1 MGRYVSLA
9 IAPTI
14 NYGIRD
20 VKPGYGT
27 GSFRFF
33 GVSGTFTVPAGIS
46 EVRITALGAGG
57 CGGLACASG
66 TCSFFVGAGGGG
78 GGYVVATAAVTA
90 GCVCNVAA
98 GAVGGGASCFGTIVY
113 AYGGCNASSPACP
126 GAGGNFCACS
136 GSTCIVGRNGNG
148 GCTGACACIGGFC
161 CLNGT
166 PFTCGSGGASGSP
179 IGGGGCGPFPGTT
192 GADIFNCKG
201 FNGED
206 ATEADLATKFGNLIR
221 WPGDAILGTSR
232 LASSVGATAAGFPG
246 GCYCVSSFGGGV
258 PICGCCSVA
267 ASLCCSPNNYASAG
281 FGGGQSGCRAAVYCG
296 IQGSPYIGPAQFN
309 ICTGCLCGTAFRG
322 NAGTGY
328 VVVEF

>member
-20 VKPGYGT
+20 VKPGFGT
-27 GSFRFF
+27 GGFRFF

-57 CGGLACASG
+57 CGATNTFSGCCAIL
-66 TCSFFVGAGGGG
+66 VGGGGGG
-78 GGYVVATAAVTA
+78 GGYVVATASVTA

-98 GAVGGGASCFGTIVY
+98 GAVGGGASCFGSIVY
-113 AYGGCNASSPACP
+113 AYGGCNASICCG

-136 GSTCIVGRNGNG
+136 GSTCIVGRSGNA
-148 GCTGACACIGGFC
+148 GCTGFSAPGSGSPDCSGGLGFD
-161 CLNGT
+161 
-166 PFTCGSGGASGSP
+166 CGMGGASGSP
-179 IGGGGCGPFPGTT
+179 IGGGGTGPFPGTS
-192 GADIFNCKG
+192 GSDIFNCKG

-232 LASSVGATAAGFPG
+232 LATSVGATAAGFPM
-246 GCYCVSSFGGGV
+246 GCYCVSSFGGGRL
-258 PICGCCSVA
+258 ICGCCSVA
-267 ASLCCSPNNYASAG
+267 ATLCCSPNNYASAG
-281 FGGGQSGCRAAVYCG
+281 FGGGSSGCRVTCYCYF
-296 IQGSPYIGPAQFN
+296 QGHGYASPVCNFCCPNLVSRG
-309 ICTGCLCGTAFRG
+309 FRG
-322 NAGTGY
+322 NPGTGY

>member
-20 VKPGYGT
+20 VKPGFGT

-33 GVSGTFTVPAGIS
+33 GVSGTFTVPAGVS

-57 CGGLACASG
+57 CGAINGGSG
-66 TCSFFVGAGGGG
+66 NGCKFPIGGGGGG
-78 GGYVVATAAVTA
+78 GGYVVACAAVTA

-98 GAVGGGASCFGTIVY
+98 GAVGGGASCFGSIVY
-113 AYGGCNASSPACP
+113 AYGGCNASTECP

-136 GSTCIVGRNGNG
+136 GSTCVVGRNGNC
-148 GCTGACACIGGFC
+148 GCTGFC
-161 CLNGT
+161 FSSSGDIC
-166 PFTCGSGGASGSP
+166 CGALSYDCGMGGASGSP
-179 IGGGGCGPFPGTT
+179 IGGGGVGPFPGTSC
-192 GADIFNCKG
+192 ADIFNCKG

-206 ATEADLATKFGNLIR
+206 STESDLATKFGNVIR

-232 LASSVGATAAGFPG
+232 LATSIGATAAGFPMQ
-246 GCYCVSSFGGGV
+246 CYCVSSFGGGRV
-258 PICGCCSVA
+258 ICGCCPCA
-267 ASLCCSPNNYASAG
+267 AALCCSPIGFASAG
-281 FGGGQSGCRAAVYCG
+281 FGGGSSGCRVTRFCAFAGTGYQSPSLNYC
-296 IQGSPYIGPAQFN
+296 
-309 ICTGCLCGTAFRG
+309 CGCPCDRGFRG
-322 NAGTGY
+322 NPGTGY

>member
-46 EVRITALGAGG
+46 EVRVTALGAGG
-57 CGGLACASG
+57 CGTTNCFSGPCAVYIG
-66 TCSFFVGAGGGG
+66 GGGGG
-78 GGYVVATAAVTA
+78 GGYVVACVAVTA

-98 GAVGGGASCFGTIVY
+98 GAAGGGASCFGTVVF
-113 AYGGCNASSPACP
+113 AYGGCNGSLCCA
-126 GAGGNFCACS
+126 GAGGNFCACT
-136 GSTCIVGRNGNG
+136 GSTCNVGRNGNA
-148 GCTGACACIGGFC
+148 GCTGFLC
-161 CLNGT
+161 CVGNGSRDCNCVST
-166 PFTCGSGGASGSP
+166 DCGMGGASGSP
-179 IGGGGCGPFPGTT
+179 IGGGGTGPFPGTS

-206 ATEADLATKFGNLIR
+206 STESDLATKFGNVIR

-232 LASSVGATAAGFPG
+232 LATSVGATAAGFPP
-246 GCYCVSSFGGGV
+246 GCYCVSSFGGGR
-258 PICGCCSVA
+258 PICGCCTVA
-267 ASLCCSPNNYASAG
+267 ATLCCSPNNYASAG
-281 FGGGQSGCRAAVYCG
+281 FGGGQSGCRGTCVCFQNAYGYVGGVTC
-296 IQGSPYIGPAQFN
+296 F
-309 ICTGCLCGTAFRG
+309 CTMLSSRGFRG